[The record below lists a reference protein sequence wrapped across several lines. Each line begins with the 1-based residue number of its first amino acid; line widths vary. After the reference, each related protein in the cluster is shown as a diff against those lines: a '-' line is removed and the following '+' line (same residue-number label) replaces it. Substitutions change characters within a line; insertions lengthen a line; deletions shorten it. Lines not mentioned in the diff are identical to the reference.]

1 MSNNSSKDSIFI
13 VDYTE
18 KAIAVFGDT
27 KIIKDHLAGLGGKF
41 NPSLKGDND
50 DKRAGWIF
58 PKTKRSE
65 VQSLLEKS
73 KKGELPTLNNEENS
87 SSKPHAFEPKR
98 SVKNDSEFI
107 LTKEMYL
114 SLVTRIEKLETELAL
129 TKKIIFKENNSSTS
143 TSVTS
148 SKKVVSDKVL
158 VSKNPV
164 VFEDSE
170 SEESKSEEE
179 EYVPPKRLLNL
190 KK

>member
-73 KKGELPTLNNEENS
+73 KKGELPTLNSEENS

-98 SVKNDSEFI
+98 TVKNDSEFI

-129 TKKIIFKENNSSTS
+129 TKKIIFKENSSN
-143 TSVTS
+143 

-158 VSKNPV
+158 VPKNPV
-164 VFEDSE
+164 VFEDSD

>member
-73 KKGELPTLNNEENS
+73 KKGELPTLNSEENS

-98 SVKNDSEFI
+98 TVKNDSEFI

-114 SLVTRIEKLETELAL
+114 SLVTRIEKLETELSL

-143 TSVTS
+143 SVTS
-148 SKKVVSDKVL
+148 TKKVVSDKVL
-158 VSKNPV
+158 VPKNPV
-164 VFEDSE
+164 VFEDSD
-170 SEESKSEEE
+170 SEESKLEEE

>member
-65 VQSLLEKS
+65 VQTLLDKS
-73 KKGELPTLNNEENS
+73 KKGELPTLNIEDNS
-87 SSKPHAFEPKR
+87 SSKPHVFESKK

-129 TKKIIFKENNSSTS
+129 TKKILFKENNSSTS
-143 TSVTS
+143 QSNTS
-148 SKKVVSDKVL
+148 SKKVSDKVL
-158 VSKNPV
+158 VPKNPV
-164 VFEDSE
+164 IFEDSE
-170 SEESKSEEE
+170 SSDNSEE
-179 EYVPPKRLLNL
+179 EYVPQKRLLNL

>member
-1 MSNNSSKDSIFI
+1 MSNRSDSKDSIFI

-27 KIIKDHLAGLGGKF
+27 KVIKDHLAGLGGKF

-73 KKGELPTLNNEENS
+73 KKGELPSLSNEDNN
-87 SSKPHAFEPKR
+87 SSKPHVFEPKR
-98 SVKNDSEFI
+98 TQKNDSDFV

-114 SLVTRIEKLETELAL
+114 SLITRIEKLETELAL
-129 TKKIIFKENNSSTS
+129 TKKILFKESNNSSNEVTR
-143 TSVTS
+143 SV
-148 SKKVVSDKVL
+148 KKI
-158 VSKNPV
+158 SKNPV

-170 SEESKSEEE
+170 SEESNSEEDS
-179 EYVPPKRLLNL
+179 YVPPKRLLNL

>member
-73 KKGELPTLNNEENS
+73 KKGELPTLNSEENS

-98 SVKNDSEFI
+98 TVKNESEFI

-129 TKKIIFKENNSSTS
+129 TKKIIFKENSSTS
-143 TSVTS
+143 SVTS
-148 SKKVVSDKVL
+148 TKKVVSDKVL
-158 VSKNPV
+158 VPKNPV
-164 VFEDSE
+164 VFEDSD
-170 SEESKSEEE
+170 SEESNSEEE

>member
-27 KIIKDHLAGLGGKF
+27 KIIKEHLAGLGGKF

-73 KKGELPTLNNEENS
+73 KKGELPTLNSEENS

-98 SVKNDSEFI
+98 TVKNDSEFI

-114 SLVTRIEKLETELAL
+114 SLVTRIEKLETELSL

-143 TSVTS
+143 SVTS
-148 SKKVVSDKVL
+148 TKKVTP
-158 VSKNPV
+158 KNPV

-170 SEESKSEEE
+170 SEESKAEEE